1 MMHIKELQKK
11 VENIRRR
18 LDPEVIEREKRIE
31 KTKGLVKGAAIGS
44 IIAGATA
51 LFLSPDSG
59 KNNRK
64 KAKEE
69 LEKAKEVLETNLN
82 EGREKLSKV
91 YELKKETIEAKKNM
105 LKEKLDLNDNMN
117 IIDDIDL
124 EEIEEELATDEY

>member
-1 MMHIKELQKK
+1 MHIKELQKK

-31 KTKGLVKGAAIGS
+31 KTKGLAKGVAIGS
-44 IIAGATA
+44 ILAGATA

>member
-1 MMHIKELQKK
+1 MHIKELQKK

-31 KTKGLVKGAAIGS
+31 NTKGLVKGVAIGS
-44 IIAGATA
+44 IVAGATA

-82 EGREKLSKV
+82 EGREKLSKI
-91 YELKKETIEAKKNM
+91 YESKKETIEAKKNM

-117 IIDDIDL
+117 IIDDVDF
-124 EEIEEELATDEY
+124 EEIEEELDTEEY

>member
-1 MMHIKELQKK
+1 MHIKELQKK

-31 KTKGLVKGAAIGS
+31 NTKGLVKGVAIGS
-44 IIAGATA
+44 IVAGATA

-82 EGREKLSKV
+82 EGREKLSKI

-117 IIDDIDL
+117 IIDDVDF
-124 EEIEEELATDEY
+124 EEIEEELDTEEY